1 MYTKRLSIENADDE
15 QSNLLRFLSNSK
27 KGRKHQKNFLKNVEM
42 LLKARKDALNSFKS
56 NLFPINS
63 NTTSRETSVNE

>member
-1 MYTKRLSIENADDE
+1 MLMMNKVIYLGSLVIQRKAEKR
-15 QSNLLRFLSNSK
+15 
-27 KGRKHQKNFLKNVEM
+27 QKNFFKNVEM